1 MRLSEQQILCL
12 LTAASHNLLRER
24 SWLLDALTVC
34 SQYSQEITVENK
46 HPTVGKTLELEALKY
61 DTLKQVGSVVRVN
74 QKQVGIISSIEND
87 LIKLEIL
94 SDGTEPCFHVLD
106 VFDVPAGTT
115 QKILGINP
123 MTSAKWGDTTV
134 GRFVFNTVILQY
146 PFNFQVFPYVNERW
160 KPDDIVKM
168 VKAKLLVKKITVE
181 EYEKFFNYFYFIG
194 HITEIACPSMTVKSL
209 QTNPK
214 VPEIK
219 RKFIEEHKDEMHNP
233 LVVQKLEAE
242 LIAAD
247 KEYLGDD
254 PSVTFFNGLGGK
266 SFPVQR
272 KKLFLTVGGIPAFGT
287 DASDIDFIP
296 NSLMEGWTKE
306 AIPSIA
312 NEIRKGSYERG
323 KNTALGGVE
332 TKYVFRVFQDAAI
345 TEDDCGTHRTVTVD
359 CKQFDGKAFLGRTIR
374 VGNMDVIVTEEN
386 LDKYV
391 TNKVIQLYSPL
402 TCATKYNFCYKCC
415 GQRAKELGA
424 KQLGVQTIKITSKFT
439 TLSLKN
445 MHGTAL
451 VVRDNKLEDI
461 LL

>member
-1 MRLSEQQILCL
+1 MLSEQQIRCL
-12 LTAASHNLLRER
+12 LASALHLQLRER
-24 SWLLDALTVC
+24 AWLLDALTVC
-34 SQYSQEITVENK
+34 SQYTNEIIVEG
-46 HPTVGKTLELEALKY
+46 HHVSVGQTLNLEALKY
-61 DTLKQVGSVVRVN
+61 PELNKVGSVVRVN

-94 SDGTEPCFHVLD
+94 SDGTKPCFGVLD
-106 VFDVPAGTT
+106 VFEVKSGVLQNVFGSKPFAIENFGR
-115 QKILGINP
+115 
-123 MTSAKWGDTTV
+123 TTV
-134 GRFVFNTVILQY
+134 GRFIYNLVVLQY
-146 PFNFQVFPYVNERW
+146 PFNFQVFPYVNKRW

-168 VKAKLLVKKITVE
+168 VKNELMAKKITVT
-181 EYEKFFNYFYFIG
+181 EYEKFWDYFYFIG
-194 HITEIACPSMTVKSL
+194 HITEIAVPSMTVKSL

-214 VPEIK
+214 VPELK

-233 LVVQKLEAE
+233 LVVQKLEAL
-242 LIAAD
+242 LIEAD

-306 AIPSIA
+306 ALPSIA

-345 TEDDCGTHRTVTVD
+345 VEDDCGTDRTIEVD
-359 CKQFDGKAFLGRTIR
+359 CRMFDGKQFIGRTIR
-374 VGNMDVIVTEEN
+374 VGNVDVIVTAEN

-391 TNKVIQLYSPL
+391 SGKVIRLYSPL